1 MNSWI
6 PFQKKGLGNP
16 EMWKTALGIQA
27 EPEKKKSPWLDVG
40 FAQGKA
46 TPFVFVGNVEG
57 GNRKIQKKKLH
68 LKIKMHI
75 ETHRV
80 LSIPFFWVCVFWVLS
95 KIQHTMNYECFKQW
109 QAECSNIGKRNQQ
122 GFDQGGLGGLTS
134 VMKSRFYINGNYSR
148 WWFQIFF
155 IFTPIWGRFPIW
167 LIFFRWVETTNQ
179 LLYFIKNKRTRFQEN
194 VTPELS
200 AIRWNP
206 RTPAKRVTHFKENNF
221 WMKCVGNSDSYFLWT
236 KVYFWKDD

>member
-1 MNSWI
+1 MVSKIFYFHPYLGKI
-6 PFQKKGLGNP
+6 PILTNIFQRGWNHQLDEFLNPPSKKR
-16 EMWKTALGIQA
+16 ALGIQRCDLGLGVQA

-75 ETHRV
+75 ETHRF
-80 LSIPFFWVCVFWVLS
+80 LSSLFFWAVCVFWVLS

-148 WWFQIFF
+148 WWLQIFF

-179 LLYFIKNKRTRFQEN
+179 LLYFIKKTKS
-194 VTPELS
+194 LS
-200 AIRWNP
+200 RECHP
-206 RTPAKRVTHFKENNF
+206 RAFSHSLK
-221 WMKCVGNSDSYFLWT
+221 S
-236 KVYFWKDD
+236 KDTC